1 MAGALHGLR
10 VLDLTRLLPGPYCT
24 LLLGDLGADVVKVEE
39 PPFGDPVR
47 AVPPAVGEDGAV
59 HAALNRN
66 KRSVVVDLK
75 TEEGAEVVGRLAA
88 RADVLVESFRP
99 GVLEGRGLSAASLLA
114 LNPRLVY
121 CSLTGYGRGG
131 PMAERA
137 GHDLNYLGLA
147 GFLDARPDGPGPAV
161 PVGQAADV
169 AGALLAVAGV
179 LAALFA
185 RERTG
190 RGQAVDAS
198 LLDGALAL
206 VTVPLSRALAGGG
219 AMDELQGEH
228 ACYRAYRCA
237 DGRWLSVGA
246 IEPKFYAR
254 LCRAVGL
261 PEEDRRQWPSSP
273 EKRRE
278 SVARFA
284 AAFAARERD
293 DWVRELAGAD
303 ACVAPVLDLSELPAH
318 PELSRRLVEQPG
330 RGAPVRTLAAP
341 LRLSDTPPSVRRLA
355 PALGEHTLEVLGEA
369 GYTPAQIASMRAAG
383 AVG

>member
-1 MAGALHGLR
+1 VTGALDGLR

-47 AVPPAVGEDGAV
+47 AVPPAAGEDGAV

-66 KRSVVVDLK
+66 KRSVAVDLK
-75 TEEGAEVVGRLAA
+75 AEEGAEVVRRLAD

-99 GVLEGRGLSAASLLA
+99 GVMEARGLAADSLRA
-114 LNPRLVY
+114 RNPRLVY

-147 GFLDARPDGPGPAV
+147 GFLRGRPDGPAPAV

-169 AGALLAVAGV
+169 AGALLAVAGI
-179 LAALFA
+179 LAALLA

-206 VTVPLSRALAGGG
+206 VTVPLARALAGGDG
-219 AMDELQGEH
+219 TGELRGEH
-228 ACYRAYRCA
+228 ACYRTYRCA
-237 DGRWLSVGA
+237 DGRWLSAGA
-246 IEPKFYAR
+246 LEPKFYER

-261 PEEDRRQWPSSP
+261 PEEAGRQWPSSP
-273 EKRRE
+273 GKRRE
-278 SVARFA
+278 SAERFE
-284 AAFAARERD
+284 AAFAARDRD
-293 DWVRELAGAD
+293 DWVRDLAGAD
-303 ACVAPVLDLSELPAH
+303 ACVEPLLDLDELPSH
-318 PELSRRLVEQPG
+318 PEVARRLVEQPG
-330 RGAPVRTLAAP
+330 RGAPVRSLAP
-341 LRLSDTPPSVRRLA
+341 PVSLSETPPRLRRPA
-355 PALGEHTLEVLGEA
+355 PALGEHTEAVLGEA
-369 GYTPAQIASMRAAG
+369 GYTPAQIEALRSSG
-383 AVG
+383 AVA